1 MTAKLCGMARTNILD
16 IIVRGGGMKYNP
28 KFVRIV
34 MAAIRSGLKPGTKEF
49 NDRIINESRGLKI

>member
-1 MTAKLCGMARTNILD
+1 
-16 IIVRGGGMKYNP
+16 MKYNP

-49 NDRIINESRGLKI
+49 NDRIIEQSRGLKI